1 MVDFW
6 GEEQEPKKLNKKKL
20 VIVICL
26 AVLLIALII
35 LDIIYSKNKD
45 FREWTDKYI
54 FRKEI
59 NDENTSLININ
70 EDENINAVAFNNNLV
85 LLRKKKIEVYDKLGA
100 KEIEF
105 EIDINNPI
113 FSTEGNY
120 LSIAE
125 QDGEKIFLVNDKKIL
140 WENKVEGKISQIEVN
155 KKGYVAV
162 VVTNT
167 SYKSVIYMYDLYGK
181 ELFKTYLATARV
193 VDINISENSEYLA
206 IAEIDTTGILVQ
218 SIVKIVSIK
227 NAQENSEKSFISTYN
242 AKPGRIIS
250 NIEYQGNS
258 KIVCVYDDSID
269 ILEQEKNEQIYNLV
283 QGDITFYSNELEHN
297 VLKVEER
304 QSGEYSADS
313 YIMIKN
319 ILNNKEKQ
327 YITDKVAKEVYT
339 CNNIIALNFGTEL
352 HIINTNGWLVKKYIS
367 EKEINNIVI
376 SQNMIGIIQ
385 RDKINIINL

>member
-6 GEEQEPKKLNKKKL
+6 GEEQEPKKINKKKL
-20 VIVICL
+20 VIVIAL
-26 AVLLIALII
+26 AILLIVLII
-35 LDIIYSKNKD
+35 LDLIYSKNKD

-59 NDENTSLININ
+59 SAENTISIDIS
-70 EDENINAVAFNNNLV
+70 EDENINAFAFNNNLV
-85 LLRKKKIEVYDKLGA
+85 LLRKKKLELYDKLGA

-113 FSTEGNY
+113 FSSESKY
-120 LSIAE
+120 LAIAE
-125 QDGEKIFLVNDKKIL
+125 DEGEKIYLIKDKKLL
-140 WENKVEGKISQIEVN
+140 WENKIEGKISQIEVN
-155 KKGYVAV
+155 KKGFVSV

-193 VDINISENSEYLA
+193 VDINISENGEYLA

-218 SIVKIVSIK
+218 SIIKIVSIK
-227 NAQENSEKSFISTYN
+227 NAQENPENSFISTYN
-242 AKPGRIIS
+242 AEPGRIIS

-269 ILEQEKNEQIYNLV
+269 VLEQEKNEQIYNLIK
-283 QGDITFYSNELEHN
+283 GDITFYSNELEHN
-297 VLKVEER
+297 VIKVEEK

-313 YIMIKN
+313 YVTIKN

-327 YITDKVAKEVYT
+327 YITEQVAKEVYT
-339 CNNIIALNFGTEL
+339 CKNIIALNLGTEL
-352 HIINTNGWLVKKYIS
+352 HIINTNGWLIKKYLS
-367 EKEINNIVI
+367 EKEINEIVV
-376 SQNMIGIIQ
+376 SQNIIGIVQ

>member
-6 GEEQEPKKLNKKKL
+6 GEEQEPKKINKKKL
-20 VIVICL
+20 VIVIAL
-26 AVLLIALII
+26 AILLIVLII
-35 LDIIYSKNKD
+35 LDLIYSKNKD

-59 NDENTSLININ
+59 SAENTISIDIS
-70 EDENINAVAFNNNLV
+70 EDENINAFAFNNNLV
-85 LLRKKKIEVYDKLGA
+85 LLRKKKLELYDKLGA
-100 KEIEF
+100 KNIEF
-105 EIDINNPI
+105 EIDINNPL
-113 FSTEGNY
+113 FTSEGRY
-120 LSIAE
+120 LTIAE
-125 QDGEKIFLVNDKKIL
+125 QDGEKIYLINDKKIL
-140 WENKVEGKISQIEVN
+140 WENRIEGKISQIEVN

-193 VDINISENSEYLA
+193 VDIDISENSEYLA

-242 AKPGRIIS
+242 AEAGRIIS

-258 KIVCVYDDSID
+258 KLICVYDNSID
-269 ILEQEKNEQIYNLV
+269 VLEQEKNEKIFNLE

-297 VLKVEER
+297 IMKVEEK

-313 YIMIKN
+313 YVTIKN
-319 ILNNKEKQ
+319 ILNNREKQ
-327 YITDKVAKEVYT
+327 YITGQVAKEVYT
-339 CNNIIALNFGTEL
+339 CKNIIALNFGTEL